1 MIMGRTLN
9 MLLWKK
15 VNNNKTDKNIE
26 IKDKIPRG
34 AAELTTSPGCWVVLP
49 ETGILLSIYQERKN
63 YQKRS
68 LTFIL
73 MFSI

>member
-1 MIMGRTLN
+1 
-9 MLLWKK
+9 MLLWKEVK
-15 VNNNKTDKNIE
+15 KDYKLDKDIE
-26 IKDKIPRG
+26 INDKIPRG

>member
-1 MIMGRTLN
+1 
-9 MLLWKK
+9 MLFWKEVK
-15 VNNNKTDKNIE
+15 KNYKLDKDIE